1 MEIGIT
7 KISTRGQIVI
17 PNNIRDHLGLRENE
31 QLVVMSDDGEIIIKP
46 VKDILNID
54 RKKSKFAKDF
64 IRAMRHDK
72 ILQDMEEGKELSAK
86 EVLK

>member
-7 KISTRGQIVI
+7 KLSTRGQIVI
-17 PNNIRDHLGLRENE
+17 PNNIRDHLGLTEND
-31 QLVVMSDDGEIIIKP
+31 QLVIMSDDNEIVIKP

-54 RKKSKFAKDF
+54 RKKSRFARDF
-64 IRAMRHDK
+64 VRAMRHDK
-72 ILQDMEEGKELSAK
+72 ILQDMEEGKELDAE